1 MEIYSIT
8 TAVKRLVNTASF
20 VILRKYERRKMPIF
34 LKSPFTKFCRQIFYF
49 VAIGA
54 NGDRQREPWCRCLV
68 EGGVI
73 WHCFVVVFAPHLDIT
88 YQKKINVYILHNY
101 IQRFS
106 LSNWEKYPYRSN
118 WEKLSRENLK
128 IGKKSGRE
136 ILKLGKSR
144 HEVWVLLNT
153 SYSSYLIEHTH

>member
-1 MEIYSIT
+1 MPLCGSRQSAPRSIDYSCIAYTMEIYSIT

-88 YQKKINVYILHNY
+88 YQEKINVYILHNY
-101 IQRFS
+101 IIP
-106 LSNWEKYPYRSN
+106 K
-118 WEKLSRENLK
+118 KLIHGE
-128 IGKKSGRE
+128 
-136 ILKLGKSR
+136 
-144 HEVWVLLNT
+144 T
-153 SYSSYLIEHTH
+153 TYYSVSKFL